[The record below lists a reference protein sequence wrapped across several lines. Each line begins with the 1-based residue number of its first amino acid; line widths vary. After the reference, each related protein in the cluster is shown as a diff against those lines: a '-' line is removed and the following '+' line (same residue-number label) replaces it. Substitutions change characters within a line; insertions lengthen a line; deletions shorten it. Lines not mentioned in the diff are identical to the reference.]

1 MTFTKQILSPTTT
14 AQAADTPQPPA
25 KITPESVFEQ
35 LRTLRTQID
44 AELAPLT
51 KNQQRGIKQRSKR
64 QTNEV
69 LQSSINIIGTADL
82 ITQAVGMPADQVRQM
97 CDESNRWTAVADE
110 LRALLSGVEGA
121 NLVRQ
126 QQLADITK
134 RAYAIGSSLAG
145 DPANAALVPHVEETK
160 RLKKLARRSKKSAAK
175 QNPQPAPSPNTPSPS
190 APSPQQHAAD
200 TPANQP
206 KA

>member
-1 MTFTKQILSPTTT
+1 MTTIINTISPTPT

-35 LRTLRTQID
+35 LRTLRQEID

-51 KNQQRGIKQRSKR
+51 QNQRRGIKQRGRR
-64 QTNEV
+64 QSNEV
-69 LQSSINIIGTADL
+69 LQSSINIIGVADL
-82 ITQAVGMPADQVRQM
+82 IEQAVGVPADQVRQM

-110 LRALLSGVEGA
+110 LRALLNGVEGA

-126 QQLADITK
+126 QKLADIAK
-134 RAYAIGSSLAG
+134 RAYTIGSSLAG
-145 DPANAALVPHVEETK
+145 DPANDALVPHVEETK
-160 RLKKLARRSKKSAAK
+160 RLRKLARRKKTAAPK
-175 QNPQPAPSPNTPSPS
+175 TQQPAPSPSTPAPS
-190 APSPQQHAAD
+190 APAPN
-200 TPANQP
+200 TPP